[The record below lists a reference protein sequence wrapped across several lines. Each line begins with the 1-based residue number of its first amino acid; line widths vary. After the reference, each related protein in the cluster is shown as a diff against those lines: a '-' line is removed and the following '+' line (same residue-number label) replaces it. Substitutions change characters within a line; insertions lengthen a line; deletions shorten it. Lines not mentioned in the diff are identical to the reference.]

1 MKKLMSLVLVVL
13 MALSFGAVAEE
24 EYIKIK
30 WAMGTGATAP
40 IDNAMVV
47 EELNKISREAIG
59 VELDM
64 QYFTNDQL
72 QLSIQSGEVF
82 DIYFTCDWYNNT
94 NQAVSA
100 GLFANIDGYVQEYT
114 PDLWAS
120 MSKEVWDLAYAADGG
135 LYTIPCKKDYAMMN
149 FITYPSEL
157 AAELGFEIPD
167 KIEAWGELTDFLVA
181 WKETLP
187 ENEYPYLC
195 GGSARGVDSSFDF
208 IDRVTLIGCV
218 YGTTEVVTVFEDPG
232 VMERYRTL
240 AEWYDLGLINPDA
253 AQITETAIDTSKM
266 RIDSVQA
273 WPGYDYSV
281 SNGYPTAMTCYFDG
295 PHLSVSG
302 VQGSMNAL
310 SVTLEQDEEKLI
322 AALKLIELCHTNKLY
337 ADTLRY
343 GVQGYHWNYVTEEQS
358 AACAGG
364 VLRTQVGNDNY
375 APWAFA
381 MPANFFTSIAVSED
395 QVAGLANPPVFEQ
408 YDMYYA
414 EVAANAKVSAMK
426 GFTMDFS
433 GWEQQI
439 AEMTAI
445 KSEYYNNFATG
456 TVSIDEC
463 YDEFIGKMNA
473 AGLQD
478 LIAEAQAQLDAW
490 LETH

>member
-167 KIEAWGELTDFLVA
+167 KIEAWGELM
-181 WKETLP
+181 
-187 ENEYPYLC
+187 
-195 GGSARGVDSSFDF
+195 G
-208 IDRVTLIGCV
+208 
-218 YGTTEVVTVFEDPG
+218 
-232 VMERYRTL
+232 
-240 AEWYDLGLINPDA
+240 
-253 AQITETAIDTSKM
+253 
-266 RIDSVQA
+266 
-273 WPGYDYSV
+273 
-281 SNGYPTAMTCYFDG
+281 
-295 PHLSVSG
+295 
-302 VQGSMNAL
+302 
-310 SVTLEQDEEKLI
+310 
-322 AALKLIELCHTNKLY
+322 
-337 ADTLRY
+337 
-343 GVQGYHWNYVTEEQS
+343 
-358 AACAGG
+358 
-364 VLRTQVGNDNY
+364 
-375 APWAFA
+375 
-381 MPANFFTSIAVSED
+381 
-395 QVAGLANPPVFEQ
+395 
-408 YDMYYA
+408 
-414 EVAANAKVSAMK
+414 
-426 GFTMDFS
+426 
-433 GWEQQI
+433 
-439 AEMTAI
+439 
-445 KSEYYNNFATG
+445 
-456 TVSIDEC
+456 
-463 YDEFIGKMNA
+463 
-473 AGLQD
+473 
-478 LIAEAQAQLDAW
+478 
-490 LETH
+490 